1 MKTRRPLALITG
13 ASSGIGVELA
23 KVFASEHFD
32 LVLVARR
39 KKLLDDLASSLARSH
54 KTRCTVIPCDLTE
67 SGAMDRLMGSLPE
80 HPIDVLV
87 NNAGVLSMGEFAGLP
102 LERQLEE
109 IQLNV
114 VALTSLTHRCLPAM
128 RQRGQGRIMNLAS
141 VAAFQPVPF
150 LAVYAATK
158 AYVLSFSEALSEE
171 LKGSGV
177 SCTAV
182 CPGFTDTPML
192 RGRKDP
198 QRPIPQLPLG
208 LIADPA
214 EVARE
219 AFEAVMKRDVVR
231 VPGAVYK
238 AMSLLS
244 RYPPRM
250 LVRGV
255 VGGLGRN
262 LLKRVKPPSK
272 DH

>member
-23 KVFASEHFD
+23 RIFASEHFD

-39 KKLLDDLASSLARSH
+39 KTLLDELSDALAKAH
-54 KTRCTVIPCDLTE
+54 KTRCTVIACDLTE
-67 SGAMDRLMGSLPE
+67 AGALDSLMASLPE

-87 NNAGVLSMGEFAGLP
+87 NNAGVLSMGEFSSSP
-102 LERQLEE
+102 LERQLEQ

-114 VALTSLTHRCLPAM
+114 LALTALTHRCLPAM
-128 RQRGQGRIMNLAS
+128 LERGQGRIMNLAS
-141 VAAFQPVPF
+141 VAAFQAVPF

-171 LKGSGV
+171 LRGSGV

-208 LIADPA
+208 LIADPSA
-214 EVARE
+214 VARE
-219 AFEAVMKRDVVR
+219 AFEAVMKRDAVR

-244 RYPPRM
+244 RLPPRM
-250 LVRGV
+250 LVRSV

-262 LLKRVKPPSK
+262 FAKRKSSSASDK
-272 DH
+272 